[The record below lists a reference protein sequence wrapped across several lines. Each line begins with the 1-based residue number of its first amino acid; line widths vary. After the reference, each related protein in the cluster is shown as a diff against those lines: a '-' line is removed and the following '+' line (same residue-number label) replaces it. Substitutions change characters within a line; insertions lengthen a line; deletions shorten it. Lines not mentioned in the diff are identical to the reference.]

1 MAWHSSHMAVVAFL
15 PTEDRVNPYAQGVDL
30 NISPFVI
37 APPPANTRWV
47 SHVAAQLANTAE
59 ELVLVFVGEV
69 SVHAP
74 AIGFSRR
81 SLRRPAVGYVL
92 IDPVMPK
99 IGGDYS
105 DWPDAPVT
113 VVITDEARDLAKE
126 ASLQAK
132 LRGWTVTNQSVSSV
146 LNNY

>member
-1 MAWHSSHMAVVAFL
+1 MATLAFL
-15 PTEDRVNPYAQGVDL
+15 PTEDSVNPYANRAKL
-30 NISPFVI
+30 NHTPFVVM
-37 APPPANTRWV
+37 PPTSEVRWV
-47 SHVAAQLANTAE
+47 THVAGQLAQTAD
-59 ELVLVFVGEV
+59 ELILIFVGEV
-69 SVHAP
+69 SIHAP

-113 VVITDEARDLAKE
+113 VVLTQAASDLAKE

-132 LRGWTVTNQSVSSV
+132 LRGWEVSPKPVEEV
-146 LNNY
+146 LAEL

>member
-1 MAWHSSHMAVVAFL
+1 MATLAFL
-15 PTEDRVNPYAQGVDL
+15 PTEDSVNPYANHAKL
-30 NISPFVI
+30 SHTPFVVT
-37 APPPANTRWV
+37 PPTSEVRWV
-47 SHVAAQLANTAE
+47 THVAGQLAQTAD
-59 ELVLVFVGEV
+59 ELILIFVGDV
-69 SVHAP
+69 SIHAP

-113 VVITDEARDLAKE
+113 VVLTQTASDLAKE
-126 ASLQAK
+126 ASLQAR
-132 LRGWTVTNQSVSSV
+132 LRGWEISTKPVKEV
-146 LNNY
+146 LTEL

>member
-1 MAWHSSHMAVVAFL
+1 VAHVSS
-15 PTEDRVNPYAQGVDL
+15 
-30 NISPFVI
+30 
-37 APPPANTRWV
+37 
-47 SHVAAQLANTAE
+47 QLAHTAE
-59 ELVLVFVGEV
+59 ELILVFVGEV
-69 SVHAP
+69 CIYAP

-81 SLRRPAVGYVL
+81 SLRRPAVGYIL

-113 VVITDEARDLAKE
+113 VIITDQASDLAKE

-132 LRGWTVTNQSVSSV
+132 LRGWTVTSEN
-146 LNNY
+146 LKEILKDY

>member
-1 MAWHSSHMAVVAFL
+1 MATLAFL
-15 PTEDRVNPYAQGVDL
+15 PTEDSVNPYANSAKL
-30 NISPFVI
+30 SHTPFVVT
-37 APPPANTRWV
+37 PPKSEVRWV
-47 SHVAAQLANTAE
+47 THVAGQLSQTAD
-59 ELVLVFVGEV
+59 ELILVFVGEV

-113 VVITDEARDLAKE
+113 VVLTQAASDLAKE

-132 LRGWTVTNQSVSSV
+132 LRGWEVVTGSVEEV
-146 LNNY
+146 LPEL

>member
-1 MAWHSSHMAVVAFL
+1 MATVAFL
-15 PTEDRVNPYAQGVDL
+15 PTEGEINPYAQIPNLKV
-30 NISPFVI
+30 SPFVI
-37 APPPANTRWV
+37 NPPTKEVSWV
-47 SHVAAQLANTAE
+47 AHVCGQLATTAE
-59 ELVLVFVGEV
+59 ELILVFVGEV

-74 AIGFSRR
+74 AVGFSRR
-81 SLRRPAVGYVL
+81 SLRRPAIGYVL

-113 VVITDEARDLAKE
+113 VVITQVASDLARE

-132 LRGWTVTNQSVSSV
+132 LRGWTVKSGSVQSI
-146 LNNY
+146 LANL

>member
-1 MAWHSSHMAVVAFL
+1 MATLAFL
-15 PTEDRVNPYAQGVDL
+15 PTEDSVNPYANSAKL
-30 NISPFVI
+30 SHTPFVVT
-37 APPPANTRWV
+37 PPKSEVRWV
-47 SHVAAQLANTAE
+47 THVAGLLSQTAD
-59 ELVLVFVGEV
+59 ELILVFVGEV

-113 VVITDEARDLAKE
+113 VVLTQAASDLAKE

-132 LRGWTVTNQSVSSV
+132 LRGWEVVTGSVEEV
-146 LNNY
+146 LPEL